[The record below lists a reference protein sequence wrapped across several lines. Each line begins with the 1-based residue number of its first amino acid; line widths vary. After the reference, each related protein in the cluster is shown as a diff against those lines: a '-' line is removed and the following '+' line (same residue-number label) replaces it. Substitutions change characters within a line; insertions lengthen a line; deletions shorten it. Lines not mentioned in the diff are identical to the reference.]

1 MIRSCRELL
10 KKLKRKYNKMVAP
23 HFTNYV
29 KCGILYMEKNQKEEP
44 DNETVSGN
52 LGDGNFDGVCECY
65 SICLHGKT

>member
-1 MIRSCRELL
+1 
-10 KKLKRKYNKMVAP
+10 MVAP

-29 KCGILYMEKNQKEEP
+29 KCGILYMEKIQKEEH